1 MITIQNDNIRI
12 LYELWKEGLIS
23 DYYLSTITDIYL
35 LQAADKLGIADGH
48 SFVKQVRKAAEDGKI

>member
-23 DYYLSTITDIYL
+23 DYYLSTVADICL

-48 SFVKQVRKAAEDGKI
+48 GFVKQVRKAAEDGKI